1 MGKRLC
7 CYACLIRY
15 HTTRQRAALMQLH
28 GLRAANSIS
37 LYDFFQFVKER
48 TALLIA
54 KIKPKSRGVMPCRLG
69 FVLCRLGSSCSRW
82 WRLTGSN
89 RRPPACK
96 AGALPAEL
104 NPRGHAGQRQGQ
116 GRATLVGLVGFE
128 PTTPALSTRCSNQLS
143 YRPATTAAALH
154 AWAQRP

>member
-54 KIKPKSRGVMPCRLG
+54 KIKPQSCN
-69 FVLCRLGSSCSRW
+69 LCKTEVCALLRRSRW